1 MDKFNLERFVKAQE
15 NQMYTYRDA
24 FEEISSGRKRTHWI
38 WYVFPQLKFLGRSDY
53 ALYYGISGLEEAKAY
68 IEHPVLGKRL
78 REISAV
84 LLTLDTDDA
93 LSVMGSPDN
102 RKLLSC
108 MTLFAH
114 AAEDNEVFLKVLEK
128 YFGGRQDGRTLGYLE
143 SVANK
148 E

>member
-1 MDKFNLERFVKAQE
+1 MENKDYKIKRFYYEHKLNYDTALREIKKERKL
-15 NQMYTYRDA
+15 
-24 FEEISSGRKRTHWI
+24 THWI

-53 ALYYGISGLEEAKAY
+53 ALYYGMSGLEEAKAY

-78 REISAV
+78 REITAV

-128 YFGGRQDGRTLGYLE
+128 YFGGRQDGRTLEHLE